1 MGIYVDP
8 KKKETGFGDSYQS
21 RQNAKDKAKL
31 KTTIPAGV
39 QSDPENSIPMIVIC
53 GFSCGVSISSE
64 IRCLLKLVAIHSVNT
79 R

>member
-1 MGIYVDP
+1 VGIYVDP
-8 KKKETGFGDSYQS
+8 KRKKLVSGIHIRA

-31 KTTIPAGV
+31 KTTNPAGV
-39 QSDPENSIPMIVIC
+39 QSDPENSIPMIVIG

-64 IRCLLKLVAIHSVNT
+64 IRCLLELVAIHSVNT

>member
-1 MGIYVDP
+1 VGIYVDP
-8 KKKETGFGDSYQS
+8 KKKETGFGDSYQRA

-31 KTTIPAGV
+31 KTTNPAGV
-39 QSDPENSIPMIVIC
+39 SDPENSIPMIVIG

-64 IRCLLKLVAIHSVNT
+64 IRCLLELVAIHSVNT